1 MRYLAA
7 LAVGLAAA
15 AGAEPSVPSQQAR
28 AVLKEMIE
36 VDTAGDA
43 GTTVLAEKIAARFR
57 AAGWPAADV
66 QLLAP
71 ADKPHKGNLVVRLRG
86 SGKGKPVLWMAHI
99 DVVTAR
105 PEDWT
110 LPPFKLTERDGY
122 FYGRGT
128 HDMKGDSA
136 AAVDA
141 LLTLRAEGWKPKR
154 DIILALTADEE
165 GGDGNGVD
173 FLLKSHPNAF
183 DPEMII
189 NVDAGGLSLKNGK
202 PVYYGL
208 QTSEKIYVT
217 YQAETT
223 SAGGHSS
230 RPTADN
236 PIYGL
241 AHALVGL
248 EKLKFPVNLTDTA
261 KLYFARAAAF
271 ASADDAADM
280 RALAATGDAAA
291 AARLSAK
298 VEHNVV
304 MRTTCVA
311 TMAEAGHA
319 ENALP
324 QRARATIQC
333 RVIPGES
340 DASVRAAI
348 TAALGDRSI
357 SLTNVWPLV
366 PSPESPPTA
375 ARLKTIETTAR
386 TLWPGIVVVPF
397 LEAGAT
403 DGVYTRNAGIPTYG
417 ASGIAIDID
426 DIRAHGRDE
435 RIRVESFDRAVIFNY
450 RMMKAFGGQ

>member
-1 MRYLAA
+1 MRYLAVFA
-7 LAVGLAAA
+7 AGLATAVA
-15 AGAEPSVPSQQAR
+15 AEPPVPSPQAR

-36 VDTAGDA
+36 VDTSGDV

-57 AAGWPAADV
+57 SAGWPSADV

-71 ADKPHKGNLVVRLRG
+71 PDKPHKGNIVVRLRG
-86 SGKGKPVLWMAHI
+86 SGKGRPVLWMGHI
-99 DVVTAR
+99 DVVAAR
-105 PEDWT
+105 SEDWT

-128 HDMKGDSA
+128 LDMKGDAA

-154 DIILALTADEE
+154 DIVLALTADEE
-165 GGDGNGVD
+165 SGDGNGVD
-173 FLLKSHPNAF
+173 FLIKSHPGVFN
-183 DPEMII
+183 PEMVV
-189 NVDAGGLSLKNGK
+189 NLDAGGPSLRDGR
-202 PVYYGL
+202 PVYFGL

-230 RPTADN
+230 RPTGDN
-236 PIYGL
+236 PIYRL
-241 AHALVGL
+241 AHALIGL
-248 EKLKFPVNLTDTA
+248 EKLKFPVNLTETA

-271 ASADDAADM
+271 ASAEDAADM

-291 AARLSAK
+291 ADRLSAK
-298 VEHNVV
+298 VEHNVL

-311 TMAEAGHA
+311 TMGEAGHA

-348 TAALGDRSI
+348 TGAFGDDRI

-386 TLWPGIVVVPF
+386 TLWPGITVVPF

-403 DGVYTRNAGIPTYG
+403 DGVYTRNAGLPTYG
-417 ASGIAIDID
+417 AGGMAVDID

-435 RIRVESFDRAVIFNY
+435 RVRVESFDRAVVFNY
-450 RMMKAFGGQ
+450 RLMKAFGGQ